1 MRRDH
6 KSVWS
11 NAISSVCISAA
22 AGISISIICMMIFA
36 AFTFFF
42 MDSMEFSDFFSRA
55 ALVLGGFIGGRFCGK
70 HRRRKGLAEGLIC
83 GAVMYA
89 VLSLASII
97 TDGSLPVIKK
107 LLLLAISCAAGGVV
121 GVNSKRPKKLR
132 ND

>member
-1 MRRDH
+1 
-6 KSVWS
+6 
-11 NAISSVCISAA
+11 
-22 AGISISIICMMIFA
+22 
-36 AFTFFF
+36 
-42 MDSMEFSDFFSRA
+42 
-55 ALVLGGFIGGRFCGK
+55 
-70 HRRRKGLAEGLIC
+70 
-83 GAVMYA
+83 MYA